1 MKVTNMT
8 SSKGNKV
15 PNQFIIESDLV
26 REFQSYKT
34 IVIRQYSFSNI
45 EHTGQ
50 TLIDIG
56 YPFSVTTSKYASQF
70 LGESS
75 KEIKAKIKSGEYI
88 TAELNK

>member
-15 PNQFIIESDLV
+15 PNQFIIESDSV

-34 IVIRQYSFSNI
+34 TVIRQDLN
-45 EHTGQ
+45 TGA
-50 TLIDIG
+50 TFVDVG
-56 YPFSVTTSKYASQF
+56 YPFSVTTSKYASLF
-70 LGESS
+70 LDEAS
-75 KEIKAKIKSGEYI
+75 KDIKRKIKSGEYI